1 MLLLRASNS
10 PKNGNLI
17 LMIELDNGI
26 SEVILNGNETIYD
39 GKGNRHIDPSSG
51 RGQAYQ
57 RKKYGLTVES

>member
-1 MLLLRASNS
+1 ME
-10 PKNGNLI
+10 I

-39 GKGNRHIDPSSG
+39 SKGNRHIDPSSG